1 MKHSIDFEK
10 FKAVLFDLDG
20 VLTSTEKIHSACWKK
35 MFDEFLQEKS
45 TETGEDFVPFD
56 LERDY
61 LKYIDGKPRYQGV
74 RDFLTARSINLP
86 EGTLKSP
93 PSEKSIMG
101 LGNKKNKLFNEIV
114 ERDGVEVYK
123 SSLELVKYLN
133 NKGIKMAV
141 VSSSR
146 NCRQILSASKM
157 DSFFKVV
164 VDGIKSAELGLEGK
178 PEPDTFLQ
186 ASRQLGVNPQ
196 HAVVIEDAISGVIAG
211 KNGEFGLV
219 VGIARKGNFNELREN
234 GADIIV
240 SDLAEIVFK

>member
-20 VLTSTEKIHSACWKK
+20 VLTSTEKTHSVCWKK
-35 MFDEFLQEKS
+35 MFDEFLQERS

-56 LERDY
+56 LGRDY
-61 LKYIDGKPRYQGV
+61 LKYVDGKPRYQGV
-74 RDFLTARSINLP
+74 RDFLTARCINLP
-86 EGTLKSP
+86 EGTPKSP

-101 LGNKKNKLFNEIV
+101 LGNKKNKLFNEVV
-114 ERDGVEVYK
+114 ERDGVEVYE

-133 NKGIKMAV
+133 NKGIKMGV

-164 VDGIKSAELGLEGK
+164 VDGITSAELGLEGK

-196 HAVVIEDAISGVIAG
+196 HAAVIEDAISGVIAG
-211 KNGEFGLV
+211 KNSEFGLV
-219 VGIARKGNFNELREN
+219 IGIARKGNFNELREN
-234 GADIIV
+234 GADIVV
-240 SDLAEIVFK
+240 SDLAEVVFK